1 MAAGGSTKAVM
12 TALLANAG
20 IAIAKFIGFLVTG
33 SSSMLSESVHSVA
46 DTSNQALLL
55 FGGRAAKRQATE
67 QHQFGYARERYFW
80 AFVVSLVLFSLGSLY
95 ALFEGFEKIRHP
107 HELSNL
113 PIAIG
118 ILIFGIVVEGYALNT
133 AYKEAQKIRGRLSWP
148 QFIRRTRNPELPVVL
163 LEDAGAVLG
172 LMIALAAISAS
183 AITEDPVWDGIG
195 TLAIGVLLGII
206 AIILAREMKSL
217 LIGEG
222 AVAEE
227 RDRIVSAIESHP
239 HVLSILHL
247 QTQHFGP
254 EDMLVAAKLQFADK
268 LTTRELSNAINETEV
283 ALRDAVPA
291 AEYVF
296 IEPDIKWSDEEAAA
310 AAEHVE
316 DE

>member
-1 MAAGGSTKAVM
+1 
-12 TALLANAG
+12 
-20 IAIAKFIGFLVTG
+20 
-33 SSSMLSESVHSVA
+33 MLSESVHSVA

>member
-1 MAAGGSTKAVM
+1 M

-133 AYKEAQKIRGRLSWP
+133 AYQEAKKIRGRLSWP

-172 LMIALAAISAS
+172 LCIALAALTTSAV
-183 AITEDPVWDGIG
+183 TDDPVWDGIG

-206 AIILAREMKSL
+206 AVILAREMKSL
-217 LIGEG
+217 LIGES

-227 RDRIVSAIESHP
+227 RDRLVSAIEGHP
-239 HVLSILHL
+239 NVRSILNL

-254 EDMLVAAKLQFADK
+254 EEMLVAAKLQFDDH
-268 LTTRELSNAINETEV
+268 LTTRELSTAINETEV
-283 ALRDAVPA
+283 ALREAVPA

-296 IEPDIKWSDEEAAA
+296 IEPDIKWGDEDAGGGTVLE
-310 AAEHVE
+310 EE
-316 DE
+316 E

>member
-1 MAAGGSTKAVM
+1 
-12 TALLANAG
+12 
-20 IAIAKFIGFLVTG
+20 
-33 SSSMLSESVHSVA
+33 MLSESVHSVA

-55 FGGRAAKRQATE
+55 FGGKAAKRKATE

-95 ALFEGFEKIRHP
+95 ALFEGFEKVRHP

-118 ILIFGIVVEGYALNT
+118 ILLFGILVEGYALNI
-133 AYKEAQKIRGRLSWP
+133 AFQEAKKIKGGQSWP

-163 LEDAGAVLG
+163 LEDAGACIG
-172 LMIALAAISAS
+172 LLIALIAISLS
-183 AITEDPVWDGIG
+183 AITDDPIWDGIG

-217 LIGEG
+217 LIGES
-222 AVAEE
+222 AVSEE
-227 RDRIVSAIESHP
+227 RDRLVSAIESHP
-239 HVLSILHL
+239 QVRSILNL

-254 EDMLVAAKLQFADK
+254 EEMLVAAKLEFSDS
-268 LTTRELSNAINETEV
+268 LTTRELSDAINETEV
-283 ALRDAVPA
+283 ALREAVPH

-296 IEPDIKWSDEEAAA
+296 IEPDIKWGDEEIA
-310 AAEHVE
+310 AAEAEVE
-316 DE
+316 EE